1 MIAFRFFFKKKKNWE
16 RERERKRNQR
26 EKERKEERRGE
37 RIPVENSGEM
47 ARIRSG
53 NWIRMKMR
61 PLAKWESLF
70 GDVTSTK
77 VNRTFQRDWRVDSA
91 SSNFLSMKLAERT
104 RLESR
109 SVRGGNDFRNATRCY
124 PPCPNF
130 LSHVFPLSNL
140 TASFRI
146 YFRVHIL
153 RETFLSRSSVYPRW
167 DLIYRTSS
175 ILPKWNVW
183 WIKESNY
190 SEFEDRIDFL
200 LLLSIVENKNCSI
213 LIFYSSWER
222 IFFLRILF

>member
-1 MIAFRFFFKKKKNWE
+1 MAPNFVKKKKICRLIKRYLNRFWRRPDPPVSRRLEFRIIRYLRFLIAWLLFDFSFKKKKNWE
-16 RERERKRNQR
+16 RERKRKRNQR

-140 TASFRI
+140 TRFFSNIFSRNISF
-146 YFRVHIL
+146 
-153 RETFLSRSSVYPRW
+153 
-167 DLIYRTSS
+167 
-175 ILPKWNVW
+175 
-183 WIKESNY
+183 
-190 SEFEDRIDFL
+190 
-200 LLLSIVENKNCSI
+200 SIVG
-213 LIFYSSWER
+213 LSS
-222 IFFLRILF
+222 LRFNL

>member
-1 MIAFRFFFKKKKNWE
+1 MAPNFVKKKKNLSAYQTLSESILATTRSLGWSTIGISYNSLSTISDCAWLLFDFSFKKKKRE
-16 RERERKRNQR
+16 RERERGIR
-26 EKERKEERRGE
+26 ERKKGRGGE

-140 TASFRI
+140 TRFFSNIFSRNISF
-146 YFRVHIL
+146 
-153 RETFLSRSSVYPRW
+153 
-167 DLIYRTSS
+167 
-175 ILPKWNVW
+175 
-183 WIKESNY
+183 
-190 SEFEDRIDFL
+190 
-200 LLLSIVENKNCSI
+200 SIVG
-213 LIFYSSWER
+213 LSSR
-222 IFFLRILF
+222 RFNL

>member
-1 MIAFRFFFKKKKNWE
+1 MAPNFVKKKKICRLIKRYLNRFWRRPDPSVGRRLEFRIIRYLRFLIAWLLFDFSFKKKKRE
-16 RERERKRNQR
+16 RERERGIR
-26 EKERKEERRGE
+26 ERKKGRGGE

-70 GDVTSTK
+70 GDVTST
-77 VNRTFQRDWRVDSA
+77 
-91 SSNFLSMKLAERT
+91 NFLSMKLAERT

-140 TASFRI
+140 TRFFSNIFSRNISF
-146 YFRVHIL
+146 
-153 RETFLSRSSVYPRW
+153 
-167 DLIYRTSS
+167 
-175 ILPKWNVW
+175 
-183 WIKESNY
+183 
-190 SEFEDRIDFL
+190 
-200 LLLSIVENKNCSI
+200 SIVG
-213 LIFYSSWER
+213 LSSR
-222 IFFLRILF
+222 RFNL

>member
-1 MIAFRFFFKKKKNWE
+1 
-16 RERERKRNQR
+16 
-26 EKERKEERRGE
+26 
-37 RIPVENSGEM
+37 M

-109 SVRGGNDFRNATRCY
+109 SVRGGNDFRNAMRCD

-130 LSHVFPLSNL
+130 LSHVFPPSWR
-140 TASFRI
+140 ASFRI
-146 YFRVHIL
+146 YFRVHYSL
-153 RETFLSRSSVYPRW
+153 KHFFLDRSLPVYPPE
-167 DLIYRTSS
+167 DLIYKISRT
-175 ILPKWNVW
+175 LPMECIANRRVA
-183 WIKESNY
+183 ESMVRNY
-190 SEFEDRIDFL
+190 DEFWDRIDFF
-200 LLLSIVENKNCSI
+200 LLLSIFENKNCSL
-213 LIFYSSWER
+213 LIFYSSWK
-222 IFFLRILF
+222 RILPYSL

>member
-1 MIAFRFFFKKKKNWE
+1 MAPNFVKKKKICRLIKRYLNRFWRWPDPSVGRRLEFRIIRYLRFLIAWLLFDFSFKKKKRE
-16 RERERKRNQR
+16 RERERGIR
-26 EKERKEERRGE
+26 ERKKGRGGE

-140 TASFRI
+140 TRFFSNIFSRNISF
-146 YFRVHIL
+146 
-153 RETFLSRSSVYPRW
+153 
-167 DLIYRTSS
+167 
-175 ILPKWNVW
+175 
-183 WIKESNY
+183 
-190 SEFEDRIDFL
+190 
-200 LLLSIVENKNCSI
+200 SIVG
-213 LIFYSSWER
+213 LSSR
-222 IFFLRILF
+222 RFNL

>member
-1 MIAFRFFFKKKKNWE
+1 MAPNFVKKKKICRLIKRYLNRFWRRPDPSVGRRLEFRIIRYLRFLIAWLLFDFSFKKKKRE
-16 RERERKRNQR
+16 RERERGIR
-26 EKERKEERRGE
+26 ERKKGRGGE

-140 TASFRI
+140 TRFFSNIFSRNISF
-146 YFRVHIL
+146 
-153 RETFLSRSSVYPRW
+153 
-167 DLIYRTSS
+167 
-175 ILPKWNVW
+175 
-183 WIKESNY
+183 
-190 SEFEDRIDFL
+190 
-200 LLLSIVENKNCSI
+200 SIVG
-213 LIFYSSWER
+213 LSS
-222 IFFLRILF
+222 LRFNL